1 MSARTRMQKYLIKQR
16 LVHNRKRVSFFVDEK
31 FWKFITRRAKQKDM
45 TINEYLQH
53 SFDFD

>member
-1 MSARTRMQKYLIKQR
+1 MSAKIRMERYLIKQK
-16 LVHNRKRVSFFVDEK
+16 LLHGRKRVSFFVDEK
-31 FWKFITRRAKQKDM
+31 FWKFITRRAKKNDM

>member
-1 MSARTRMQKYLIKQR
+1 MSARTRMQRYLIKQK
-16 LVHNRKRVSFFVDEK
+16 LKHNRKRVSFFVDEK
-31 FWKFITRRAKQKDM
+31 FWKYITRRAKKSDM